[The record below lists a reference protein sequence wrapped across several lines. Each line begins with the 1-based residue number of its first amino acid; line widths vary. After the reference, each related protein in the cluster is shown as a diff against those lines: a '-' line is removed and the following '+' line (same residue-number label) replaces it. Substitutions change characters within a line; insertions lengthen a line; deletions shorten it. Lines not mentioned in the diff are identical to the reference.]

1 MAEVVKQSHE
11 GVTRSGRSLC
21 LIWISQYEWATRSSW
36 SRYSFCTLSCCGQ
49 RRTYSLCSSL
59 EIFAGKGS
67 ARFRYEYALSAQA
80 CVGLLLIGLYLVVR
94 SLAVL
99 CGDRT

>member
-59 EIFAGKGS
+59 EIFAGTGS
-67 ARFRYEYALSAQA
+67 ARCRSECAFAALAV
-80 CVGLLLIGLYLVVR
+80 VGLWLGWVHWGLER
-94 SLAVL
+94 LA
-99 CGDRT
+99 G